1 MHAIS
6 TNQIIGS
13 YRIIGLLGEGG
24 MGAVYEAVHTTLN
37 RRVAIKTL
45 HPQYADDPILA
56 ARFLQ
61 EAKAANLIQ
70 HPGVVQIFEFGQIP
84 GGPPYFIMEYLEGET
99 LSARIRR
106 AAKKPSGRLGTPGL
120 VACSAVARV
129 CAVVHK
135 QGLVHRDLKPANIM
149 IVPDPDLPGGERFK
163 LLDFG
168 IVKAAQTGGE
178 ADGSHIH
185 AKTRTGSM
193 LGTPQYMAPEQWRS
207 QKQIDGKADVYAL
220 GVIHY
225 QILTGR
231 LPFDHDDFPV
241 LGMMHCF
248 EAPRPLS
255 DLDPSLRPDVVSLG
269 MKMLEKEPAQR
280 PTMSE
285 VANALGRI
293 LATLS
298 DAEHHPAPI
307 VLNSPPSPMTGL
319 AVTVDPRL
327 VGEPAPERP
336 ASPAPVSAKAPLHDR
351 PQTPGAT
358 APPGSK
364 RQEVENVPDPLVGV
378 PTAPMRAPS
387 PAAQRLLASP
397 TAPTLGSPSGLTRL
411 VLPVLLLASMFAGST
426 WVAIHYWGTPPL
438 PRAKDLGRSEAQ
450 LPALHAADLATLP
463 DQQLAPAPDDLAL
476 SESDDL
482 ASPKASELDSQR
494 RPPSPVPHIIRKPV
508 SKPCEPISSTAN
520 CTIGPNLTMNQR
532 DLVIEAFR
540 LSAAKLCYGERLVL
554 DGLPKL
560 PRVSVVPPSMQRDS
574 GAVRALTLTLRGL
587 LGRREFPPQVEVRCD
602 SH

>member
-45 HPQYADDPILA
+45 HPQYANDPILA

-84 GGPPYFIMEYLEGET
+84 DGPPYFIMEYLEGET

-106 AAKKPSGRLGTPGL
+106 AAKQPSGRLGIPGL

-168 IVKAAQTGGE
+168 IVKAAQAGE

-231 LPFDHDDFPV
+231 LPFEHDDFPV

-248 EAPRPLS
+248 EAPRPLI
-255 DLDPSLRPDVVSLG
+255 DLDPSLRPEVALLG

-280 PTMSE
+280 PSMSE

-298 DAEHHPAPI
+298 DAEHRPAPI
-307 VLNSPPSPMTGL
+307 ILNSPASPIAGL
-319 AVTVDPRL
+319 AVPVDPRPL
-327 VGEPAPERP
+327 GERAAARPSLPAP
-336 ASPAPVSAKAPLHDR
+336 ALAQAPLHDK
-351 PQTPGAT
+351 PQALDEAALPE
-358 APPGSK
+358 SK
-364 RQEVENVPDPLVGV
+364 RQEFANVPAPVVGV
-378 PTAPMRAPS
+378 PTAPMRVPS
-387 PAAQRLLASP
+387 PAAQKLLASA
-397 TAPTLGSPSGLTRL
+397 TAPTLASPSRLTRL
-411 VLPVLLLASMFAGST
+411 VLPVLLLAAMFASST
-426 WVAIHYWGTPPL
+426 WVAIHYWGPP
-438 PRAKDLGRSEAQ
+438 PVSRAKDLGRSDAQ
-450 LPALHAADLATLP
+450 VPAIQPTDLATLP
-463 DQQLAPAPDDLAL
+463 DQQVAPAPDDLAPA
-476 SESDDL
+476 ESNDL
-482 ASPKASELDSQR
+482 ALPKAPAIDSQR
-494 RPPSPVPHIIRKPV
+494 RPPYPAPHIIKKAV
-508 SKPCEPISSTAN
+508 SKLCEPISSAAN

-554 DGLPKL
+554 DGLPKV
-560 PRVSVVPPSMQRDS
+560 PRVSVVPLSMQKDS
-574 GAVRALTLTLRGL
+574 GAARALTLTLRGL
-587 LGRREFPPQVEVRCD
+587 LGGREFPSQVEVRCD